1 MSYQYAIGAA
11 FTATGTVA
19 YTSGNGNV
27 TGTGTAF
34 LSEFATGDV
43 VYINGHYRVVFSV
56 TDNTHMSIAP
66 NWDDS
71 ASGQAVIGYDMQNVE
86 TDLELAAPKGV
97 FLPYSQPL
105 DLGSG
110 GVRGAGWATA
120 EWRWGFLTQAQR
132 DDLRD
137 VVAGAS
143 APVAIYTTTNEN
155 ADEYAF
161 FVGQALWPAAE
172 NKDAGRRISFTLR
185 FRALVEVP

>member
-1 MSYQYAIGAA
+1 MAYEYQIGAA
-11 FTATGTVA
+11 FAATGTVA

-34 LSEFATGDV
+34 TTEFATGDV
-43 VYINGHYRVVFSV
+43 LYVNGHYRVVFSV
-56 TDNTHMSIAP
+56 TDDTHMSIAP
-66 NWDDS
+66 NWDDA
-71 ASGQAVIGYDMQNVE
+71 ASGQAVVGYAMQHVE
-86 TDLELAAPKGV
+86 TDLGLAAPKGV

-110 GVRGAGWATA
+110 GVRGAGWAQA

-143 APVAIYTTTNEN
+143 APVVIYTTTNED
-155 ADEYAF
+155 ADDYAYF
-161 FVGQALWPAAE
+161 AAQAIWPAAE
-172 NKDAGRRISFTLR
+172 DRDAGRRKNFTLR